1 MRPDH
6 RVGMNL
12 RSKGGLTI
20 LLLLLL
26 VIWLLGGCS
35 SPKTFDS
42 WRKSATAV
50 HVVRPGDTLYS
61 IARANNIDYRQ
72 LARWNNIRDPNRIYV
87 GQRIRLTPPPA
98 GGSVVSTASASSHP
112 ASKSVSPSRQSV
124 SPSRQSVSPS
134 RQSVSPSRQS
144 VSPSRQSVSPSR
156 TSIKAL
162 ASSRAL
168 ARRSVKPA
176 PSPSTASETDSV
188 ASVAWQWPATGKVLR
203 TFNAADPS
211 RRGIDIAGNLGDPVM
226 AAGSG
231 EVVYAG
237 SGLPGYGNLLIIKHN
252 QRYISAYAFNQSL
265 LVEEGAK
272 VTAGQRIATIG
283 RDGNKPPA
291 LHFQIRIDGQPVD
304 PLRFLPPR

>member
-42 WRKSATAV
+42 WRKSAKAV

-124 SPSRQSVSPS
+124 SPSRTSV
-134 RQSVSPSRQS
+134 
-144 VSPSRQSVSPSR
+144 
-156 TSIKAL
+156 KAL

-168 ARRSVKPA
+168 PRRSVKPA

-188 ASVAWQWPATGKVLR
+188 APVAWQWPATGKVLR

>member
-12 RSKGGLTI
+12 CSKGGLTI
-20 LLLLLL
+20 MLLLL

-42 WRKSATAV
+42 WSKSATAV

-72 LARWNNIRDPNRIYV
+72 LARWNNIRDPNLIYV

-98 GGSVVSTASASSHP
+98 GSSVAPVASVTSRPASRSASPSRPSATKSASSRPPVTP
-112 ASKSVSPSRQSV
+112 ATSPS
-124 SPSRQSVSPS
+124 
-134 RQSVSPSRQS
+134 
-144 VSPSRQSVSPSR
+144 
-156 TSIKAL
+156 
-162 ASSRAL
+162 ASG
-168 ARRSVKPA
+168 
-176 PSPSTASETDSV
+176 TTGSV
-188 ASVAWQWPATGKVLR
+188 APVAWQWPATGKVLR

-252 QRYISAYAFNQSL
+252 QRYLSAYAFNQSL
-265 LVEEGAK
+265 LVGEGAK

-283 RDGNKPPA
+283 RNGNKPPA
-291 LHFQIRIDGQPVD
+291 LHFQIRIDGEPVD

>member
-42 WRKSATAV
+42 WRKSAKAV

-72 LARWNNIRDPNRIYV
+72 LARWNNIRAPNRIYV

-134 RQSVSPSRQS
+134 RQSVSPSR
-144 VSPSRQSVSPSR
+144 
-156 TSIKAL
+156 
-162 ASSRAL
+162 
-168 ARRSVKPA
+168 
-176 PSPSTASETDSV
+176 
-188 ASVAWQWPATGKVLR
+188 
-203 TFNAADPS
+203 
-211 RRGIDIAGNLGDPVM
+211 
-226 AAGSG
+226 
-231 EVVYAG
+231 
-237 SGLPGYGNLLIIKHN
+237 
-252 QRYISAYAFNQSL
+252 
-265 LVEEGAK
+265 
-272 VTAGQRIATIG
+272 
-283 RDGNKPPA
+283 
-291 LHFQIRIDGQPVD
+291 
-304 PLRFLPPR
+304 